1 MSKTPIFDFKDVKFN
16 AKNNVELVIK
26 KFNVHAG
33 LIYGIGGP
41 SGAGKTLMLDL
52 LNRKLK
58 PGSGEIQ
65 YNGKPFSS
73 LSSGLMSGQFAYV
86 PQMIKPPFGTVEK
99 FMYKT
104 LGKFSHITEPQK
116 RIESILR
123 RLEIKEAILE
133 KKMRHL
139 SPGQLRKVCLATAIA
154 ADPKILLIDEVEL
167 HTSQES
173 LSLLLK
179 ILQKKCSY
187 DGVTIILSS
196 LKHDILHKVSS
207 ILVNIDNGKITNIR
221 SLIKTAGR
229 RGQRRPRQRKKP
241 QG

>member
-1 MSKTPIFDFKDVKFN
+1 MSKTPIFDFLDVKFN

-33 LIYGIGGP
+33 LIYGIGGTQ
-41 SGAGKTLMLDL
+41 GAGKTLLLEL
-52 LNRKLK
+52 LNRNLK

-65 YNGKPFSS
+65 FNGKPFNS
-73 LSSGLMSGQFAYV
+73 LSNGLMSGQFAYV
-86 PQMIKPPFGTVEK
+86 PQMLKPPFGTVEK
-99 FMYKT
+99 YMLKT
-104 LGKFSHITEPQK
+104 LGKFTHITDPNK

-123 RLEIKEAILE
+123 RLDIKETILE

-139 SPGQLRKVCLATAIA
+139 SPGQLRTVCISTAIA

-173 LSLLLK
+173 LNLLLK

-187 DGVTIILSS
+187 DGVTIVLTS
-196 LKHDILHKVSS
+196 LKQEILHKISS
-207 ILVNIDNGKITNIR
+207 ILVNMDNGKITNIR

-229 RGQRRPRQRKKP
+229 RGQRRPRRRKKR